1 MNPLALRGKN
11 LLVLVGGVLVA
22 FVVGLI
28 ILNTLIGMLIGH
40 GHEVEVP
47 DLAGLAVEPAR
58 ERLAAAQLSFSV
70 KSERPSGSFE
80 AGKIITQFPKPLARV
95 KPGRRIEVIVSTGI
109 ERVAMPNLAGASLVD
124 AKLRLNEAGLVA
136 RGIARTRS
144 RARPRDVV
152 LATSPG
158 AGAVLARNTEIDLL
172 VSNGSVRAAY
182 VMPSVVG
189 RNVDDVVRV
198 LAEAG
203 LQIGEITER
212 AGSQET
218 RGNVILQS
226 PVAGAYIAAGE
237 TVSLIVAGR
246 R

>member
-1 MNPLALRGKN
+1 MNRHTLRGKS
-11 LLVLVGGVLVA
+11 LLVLIGGVLVA
-22 FVVGLI
+22 FVLGLVV
-28 ILNTLIGMLIGH
+28 LNTLIGLLIGH
-40 GHEVEVP
+40 GNEVEVP
-47 DLAGLAVEPAR
+47 DVTGLTVDAGRARLSSTGLTLA
-58 ERLAAAQLSFSV
+58 V

-80 AGKIITQFPKPLARV
+80 AGRIISQFPKALARV

-109 ERVAMPNLAGASLVD
+109 ERIALPDLAGASLVD
-124 AKLRLNEAGLVA
+124 AKLRLSEAGLVA
-136 RGIARTRS
+136 GGVARAAS

-158 AGAVLARNTEIDLL
+158 AGVVVGRSATVDLL
-172 VSNGSVRAAY
+172 VSDGARRAEY

-189 RNVDDVVRV
+189 RNVDEVVRV

-212 AGSQET
+212 AGSREP
-218 RGNVILQS
+218 RGDVILQS